1 MEKKQMKNNCNIIAI
16 GGSAGSLDVILKVLP
31 NLKQKIKFAIVIVL
45 HRKKTSDTTLLD
57 LLTSKTHLPVRE
69 VEDKDVVTAGTI
81 FIAPPDYHLLAESN
95 NTFSL
100 DYSEKINYSR
110 PSIDPTFETVADVYK
125 KNALAILLSGANADG
140 VNGLKAIK
148 NKGGVVIVQNPD
160 TAEVSYM
167 PEQAILN
174 VDVNYVLTVEQII
187 EFINGL

>member
-1 MEKKQMKNNCNIIAI
+1 MKNNCNIIAI
-16 GGSAGSLDVILKVLP
+16 GGSAGSLEVLLKILP
-31 NLKQKIKFAIVIVL
+31 NLKTTLKFAVVIVL

-57 LLTSKTHLPVRE
+57 LLNSRTDLPVRE
-69 VEDKDVVTAGTI
+69 VEDKDIITAGTI

-110 PSIDPTFETVADVYK
+110 PSIDPTFETIADVYK

-148 NKGGVVIVQNPD
+148 NNGGVVIVQNPE
-160 TAEVSYM
+160 TAEVPYM

-174 VDVNYVLTVEQII
+174 VDVNYVLNVDQII